1 MSRSTSRSSSVSDLL
16 SDSSSSH
23 SSDSNSSDGKDSRSG
38 DSNTDR
44 SEDDNTYSGSENSD
58 FEHKDGNYEI
68 DSNTFFRHLT
78 NNCNLTLDSYDK
90 SSDDKVYRIRKKC
103 AEYEKLVDKLIK
115 QLKLLKKK
123 QKGKE
128 STKEKMRYESNKKK
142 VLRKKKKVEHK
153 LRLYQER
160 IKSIKSNKIR
170 QRHVK
175 EKDCKY
181 NFEDYLSHKQLSNSN
196 MCENNFQQ
204 NYAGS
209 SAGNIKIPYPV
220 LNDSRD
226 QKTILSILKNKQDHL
241 NGMLDQT
248 LNTLKN
254 IEHENKSHEDFE
266 ARRNRLKNLEENI
279 KVQLTRLTRQIDF
292 INYGLEVSKISKIL
306 ENPNEDNQVY
316 QNFYKFENI

>member
-1 MSRSTSRSSSVSDLL
+1 
-16 SDSSSSH
+16 
-23 SSDSNSSDGKDSRSG
+23 
-38 DSNTDR
+38 
-44 SEDDNTYSGSENSD
+44 
-58 FEHKDGNYEI
+58 
-68 DSNTFFRHLT
+68 
-78 NNCNLTLDSYDK
+78 
-90 SSDDKVYRIRKKC
+90 
-103 AEYEKLVDKLIK
+103 
-115 QLKLLKKK
+115 
-123 QKGKE
+123 
-128 STKEKMRYESNKKK
+128 MRYESNKKK

-160 IKSIKSNKIR
+160 ISSIRNNKKR

-175 EKDCKY
+175 EKDSRY
-181 NFEDYLSHKQLSNSN
+181 NFEDYLNQKQISNSSQRST
-196 MCENNFQQ
+196 CENSFQQ

-209 SAGNIKIPYPV
+209 SAGNVKIPYPV

-254 IEHENKSHEDFE
+254 IENENKSHGDFE

-316 QNFYKFENI
+316 HIFLSLKAFIVFFNVFSFLLAEETL